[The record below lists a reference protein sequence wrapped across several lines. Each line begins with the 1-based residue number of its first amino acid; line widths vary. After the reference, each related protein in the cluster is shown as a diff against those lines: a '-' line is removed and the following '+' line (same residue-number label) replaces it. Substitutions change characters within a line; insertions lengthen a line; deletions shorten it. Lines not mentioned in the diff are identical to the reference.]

1 MAPVTLISAQCFYV
15 SGQYT
20 WEGLHSRWK
29 QLRAITN
36 AIWWS
41 SWLTF
46 DIFWQFSYGF
56 FELANQGVRIL
67 RGRLVKLNF
76 CSHSYQ
82 LCFQQNSHILIKSLL
97 VRTQQCINFLDGWTG
112 WLSKGEFW
120 LVPKAVQIL
129 QYRLLILAMFFSN
142 SWHKINSILFGKDL
156 FVFMFGG
163 QFQRNVYKTGTR
175 SMDFGDESIYQQTK
189 KSHYKEYLNELY
201 IYIHCIMFSWVFRRI
216 LVNKLVKS
224 KRARPILQ
232 HRLHTSSITFMF
244 SQFSCDII
252 IFQNLILPVLLRF

>member
-1 MAPVTLISAQCFYV
+1 MAELAGYQKENSDWFPKRSKFCNTDLLIS
-15 SGQYT
+15 
-20 WEGLHSRWK
+20 
-29 QLRAITN
+29 
-36 AIWWS
+36 
-41 SWLTF
+41 
-46 DIFWQFSYGF
+46 
-56 FELANQGVRIL
+56 
-67 RGRLVKLNF
+67 
-76 CSHSYQ
+76 
-82 LCFQQNSHILIKSLL
+82 
-97 VRTQQCINFLDGWTG
+97 
-112 WLSKGEFW
+112 
-120 LVPKAVQIL
+120 
-129 QYRLLILAMFFSN
+129 AMFFSN

-201 IYIHCIMFSWVFRRI
+201 IYIHCIMFSWVLFRRI

-232 HRLHTSSITFMF
+232 HRLHTSSITYMF